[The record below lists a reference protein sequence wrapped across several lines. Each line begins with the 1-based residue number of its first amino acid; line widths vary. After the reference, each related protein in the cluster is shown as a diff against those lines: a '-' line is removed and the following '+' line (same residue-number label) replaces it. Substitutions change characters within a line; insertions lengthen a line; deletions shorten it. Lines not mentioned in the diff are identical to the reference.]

1 MSVAVTV
8 AEYLGVDVQGAV
20 SIEPVTYSGNITP
33 SCPFRNGQ
41 CDKVAQGLK
50 PICSVRDGGGELWIS
65 CRHRLC
71 ATSPK
76 DEPLTQ
82 YQVDVLL
89 QISRTLFGAH
99 LVASDIAVRREVPV
113 RTEGR
118 SPSYADYVMIP
129 KTSVTSGD
137 FVRQNLG
144 PVVLEMQGGGETSN
158 TGSLTSQVDAWEKA
172 ASPRSTMSILKTT
185 VSNVNTIEAN
195 AWRRQQEQFLYKG
208 NVAVNSHGRLAFVV
222 GTKLYDYLTKN
233 IGIDTVLDL
242 RNGNWTLAIIGVSE
256 DRSTTPSSWGT
267 GSSVRLQVDQSR
279 LLFTSYARF
288 VQAIVNQ
295 GAVDDSLFKGEF
307 VLLDG
312 TRIAID

>member
-1 MSVAVTV
+1 MAVTV
-8 AEYLGVDVQGAV
+8 AEYLGVDVQGAAPIDPV
-20 SIEPVTYSGNITP
+20 SYSETATP
-33 SCPFRNGQ
+33 SCPFRDGQ

-76 DEPLTQ
+76 DKPLTQ

-89 QISRTLFGAH
+89 QISQTLFGSH
-99 LVASDIAVRREVPV
+99 LAASDIAVRREVPV

-129 KTSVTSGD
+129 KASAAPGD
-137 FVRQNLG
+137 FVRRNLG

-158 TGSLTSQVDAWEKA
+158 TGSLTSQVDTWEKT
-172 ASPRSTMSILKTT
+172 ASPRTTISILKTT

-208 NVAVNSHGRLAFVV
+208 NVAVNSHA
-222 GTKLYDYLTKN
+222 
-233 IGIDTVLDL
+233 
-242 RNGNWTLAIIGVSE
+242 
-256 DRSTTPSSWGT
+256 
-267 GSSVRLQVDQSR
+267 
-279 LLFTSYARF
+279 
-288 VQAIVNQ
+288 
-295 GAVDDSLFKGEF
+295 
-307 VLLDG
+307 
-312 TRIAID
+312 TRIRCWNEAL

>member
-1 MSVAVTV
+1 VSVAVTV

-20 SIEPVTYSGNITP
+20 PIDPVSYSGTATP
-33 SCPFRNGQ
+33 SCPFRNGP
-41 CDKVAQGLK
+41 CEKVAGENK
-50 PICSVRDGGGELWIS
+50 PICSVRDGDGELWIV
-65 CRHRLC
+65 CEHRLC
-71 ATSPK
+71 ASTPK
-76 DEPLTQ
+76 NKPLTQ

-89 QISRTLFGAH
+89 QIGRTLFGSH
-99 LVASDIAVRREVPV
+99 LMASDIAVNREVPV
-113 RTEGR
+113 RTRGR
-118 SPSYADYVMIP
+118 SHSYADYVMIP
-129 KTSVTSGD
+129 RNSVSSGQ
-137 FVRQNLG
+137 FTFENLG
-144 PVVLEMQGGGETSN
+144 PVLLEMQGGGETSN
-158 TGSLTSQVDAWEKA
+158 TQYLTAQVDTWEKA
-172 ASPRSTMSILKTT
+172 ASPRTMMSILETT
-185 VSNVNTIEAN
+185 VSEAATLETN

-222 GTKLYDYLTKN
+222 GTKLYDYLIKN

-242 RNGNWTLAIIGVSE
+242 RKGNWTLAIIGVSE

-295 GAVDDSLFKGEF
+295 GAVDDSLFKGAF

-312 TRIAID
+312 TKVVIN

>member
-1 MSVAVTV
+1 VAAVV
-8 AEYLGVDVQGAV
+8 AEYLGVDVQGTAFIDPV
-20 SIEPVTYSGNITP
+20 SYSGTATP
-33 SCPFRNGQ
+33 ACPFRNGP
-41 CDKVAQGLK
+41 CDKVVNGLK
-50 PICSVRDGGGELWIS
+50 PICSVRDGSGELWIS

-76 DEPLTQ
+76 DQPLTR
-82 YQVDVLL
+82 YQIDVLL
-89 QISRTLFGAH
+89 QISRILFGSH
-99 LVASDIAVRREVPV
+99 LVESDIAERREVPV

-118 SPSYADYVMIP
+118 SPSYADYVIIP
-129 KTSVTSGD
+129 KTSVTSGH
-137 FVRQNLG
+137 FVRQNSG

-158 TGSLTSQVDAWEKA
+158 TGSLTAQVDAWEKS
-172 ASPRSTMSILKTT
+172 ASPRVSMSILKTT
-185 VSNVNTIEAN
+185 VPNVNTIEAN

-222 GTKLYDYLTKN
+222 GTKLFDYLVKN
-233 IGIDTVLDL
+233 IGIDTMLDL

-256 DRSTTPSSWGT
+256 DHAMSPSSWGT
-267 GSSVRLQVDQSR
+267 GSSVRLQVDPSR

-295 GAVDDSLFKGEF
+295 GAVDSSLFFGEF

-312 TRIAID
+312 TKVVIG